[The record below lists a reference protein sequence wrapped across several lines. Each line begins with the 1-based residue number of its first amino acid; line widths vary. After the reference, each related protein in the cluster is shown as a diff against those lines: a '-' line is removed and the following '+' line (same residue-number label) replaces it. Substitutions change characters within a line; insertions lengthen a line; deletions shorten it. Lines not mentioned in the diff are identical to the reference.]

1 MHPSAASAKAARGG
15 QFMKLMLFV
24 IRALMVVHQRV
35 AQDVDRLREAE
46 RDQSTSTQATEIR
59 ISSFE

>member
-1 MHPSAASAKAARGG
+1 MMP
-15 QFMKLMLFV
+15 MLFV

-35 AQDVDRLREAE
+35 AQDLDRLRGAE
-46 RDQSTSTQATEIR
+46 KDQSTSTQATEIR